1 MITPD
6 MMPVFMFAGLIV
18 FMLIGFP
25 VAFSLMAVGLF
36 FGLIAIDM
44 GMFTT
49 SFLQAIP
56 LRIFGSVISNELL
69 LAIPFFTF
77 MGAIL
82 ERCGLAEDMLDSMGQ
97 LFGRMRGGLGY
108 SVILVGFVLGAVTGT
123 VAAQVIAMAMI
134 SLPIMMRYGYNMRY
148 ATGVLAASG
157 TITQLVPPSLVL
169 IVLADQ
175 LKTPTA
181 SADVGNMYLGAWIP
195 SLVQIALF
203 MLYTFL
209 LTRLKPDWLPGIP
222 EKDITLKGK
231 ALWITALHGILPTAI
246 LIFLVL
252 GTIMLGI
259 ATPTESGAMGALGAV
274 ILALLRYK
282 KLGGLKTLGS
292 LIKQAYTSTASITA
306 MVIFILIGSTTFS
319 VVFQGVDGGRW
330 VESLFSGLPGGWISF
345 LVIVNIFVFGLA
357 FFLDF
362 FEIAFI
368 LIPLLAPVA
377 QKILTPVLLADMGGH
392 EPSAAMAALVWFGV
406 ILSVN
411 MQTSFMHPPFG
422 FALFYLRGVAPK
434 EVKSSDI
441 YWGALPWVVLQL
453 IMTLLVIIF
462 PKMVT
467 VLLDNGPDAI
477 PLGQEL
483 NFTVEGKTPNSVSAP
498 TQNNTL
504 QFNFDGQTQA
514 PPPAP
519 LTNDNTIPFNL
530 EGQSTAPASEPLPK
544 PDNTMPFSLEGQGI
558 APMSEPTPKPDNTL
572 PFNLEGQPS
581 TQDSTAPTQSTSTA
595 PPSGQNTTM
604 TPALP
609 AANTNIEQS
618 NPAIGNASPT
628 QDNSELTTQ
637 QNSGGNTAQSPQTPQ
652 QELNFQLNK

>member
-231 ALWITALHGILPTAI
+231 TLWITALHGILPTAI

-519 LTNDNTIPFNL
+519 LTNDNT
-530 EGQSTAPASEPLPK
+530 
-544 PDNTMPFSLEGQGI
+544 MPFSLEGQPA
-558 APMSEPTPKPDNTL
+558 APASNATPKQDNTV
-572 PFNLEGQPS
+572 PFNLEAQPAAPL
-581 TQDSTAPTQSTSTA
+581 TQYSTAPTQSTSTA
-595 PPSGQNTTM
+595 QPSEQNTTI
-604 TPALP
+604 TPSLP
-609 AANTNIEQS
+609 STNGTEQS